1 METKDLIHSYL
12 LLALPN
18 ANDLTFRPGFY
29 AIAEIKT
36 ITNKYNNDSVIAK
49 GFYSH
54 SPTFQPFIDVE
65 FKLNP
70 LRNFASVGPKSLFFD
85 NLIGTIIEI
94 KEVSL
99 SNYINNGKPTNSY
112 KIVWDF
118 IGGIEEV
125 VNLNRLKEQQNER
138 IKTLLM
144 SDEEQHYLYL
154 QEELNLI
161 CIEEEFYR
169 QSLED
174 AWIKYLDNELEVIS
188 LEDELY
194 DAQNDDLIYDNFIT
208 NNPEE
213 ELNSVSTD
221 PTEDNIN
228 DDSLE
233 DKDLSQ
239 E

>member
-18 ANDLTFRPGFY
+18 GNDFTFRPGFY
-29 AIAEIKT
+29 AIAET
-36 ITNKYNNDSVIAK
+36 RTVSNKYNQDSVIAK

-70 LRNFASVGPKSLFFD
+70 LRNFASIGPKSLFFD

-99 SNYINNGKPTNSY
+99 SEYVNNGKPTNSY

-118 IGGIEEV
+118 IGEIEEV
-125 VNLNRLKEQQNER
+125 TKHFRLKGQQDELIN
-138 IKTLLM
+138 TLIM
-144 SDEEQHYLYL
+144 SDEEQYNLYL
-154 QEELNLI
+154 QEELEVI
-161 CIEEEFYR
+161 CLEQEYYKQSIENEW
-169 QSLED
+169 D
-174 AWIKYLDNELEVIS
+174 KYFDDELEVICLENESYDS
-188 LEDELY
+188 LNE
-194 DAQNDDLIYDNFIT
+194 DLIYDDFIA

-213 ELNSVSTD
+213 ELNSISND
-221 PTEDNIN
+221 PTEDDFNEEPLEDDIN
-228 DDSLE
+228 D
-233 DKDLSQ
+233 
-239 E
+239 